1 MLDNLKLKP
10 RSARRVTTTSV
21 TSATRTP
28 TRSKTPTEKVSTVFN
43 AKGSENITWE
53 TNSNFNAG
61 VEFSFLRGTVSGG
74 VEYFLRKTTDMLLS
88 FPVAPSLGY
97 SSYYANVGD
106 MRNSGVEIELN
117 FTPIRREHVQWDI
130 NLNMTHLRNKI
141 TMLPS
146 ERRTKQVDGYSGYVS
161 GSTFFGEGLP
171 MYTFYMRKYAGVSDE
186 GLSMWYM
193 NETDDKGNPTGKRV
207 TTTEYA
213 KRRTISAA
221 TRFPI
226 STAVSAR
233 VSISGA
239 ST

>member
-1 MLDNLKLKP
+1 M
-10 RSARRVTTTSV
+10 
-21 TSATRTP
+21 
-28 TRSKTPTEKVSTVFN
+28 
-43 AKGSENITWE
+43 
-53 TNSNFNAG
+53 
-61 VEFSFLRGTVSGG
+61 EFSFLRGTVSGG

-117 FTPIRREHVQWDI
+117 FTPIRREHIQWDI

-171 MYTFYMRKYAGVSDE
+171 MYTFYMRKYAGVF
-186 GLSMWYM
+186 
-193 NETDDKGNPTGKRV
+193 
-207 TTTEYA
+207 
-213 KRRTISAA
+213 RTRAFRCG
-221 TRFPI
+221 T
-226 STAVSAR
+226 
-233 VSISGA
+233 
-239 ST
+239 